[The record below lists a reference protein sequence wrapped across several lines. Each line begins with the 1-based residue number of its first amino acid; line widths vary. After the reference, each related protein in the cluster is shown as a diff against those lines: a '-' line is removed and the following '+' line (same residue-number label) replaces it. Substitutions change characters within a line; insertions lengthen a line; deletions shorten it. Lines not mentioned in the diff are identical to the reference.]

1 MIWISYKCTIW
12 SIFGPRLCLKFAN
25 TLLPVFVENLKID
38 AIYAFYPESFCDE
51 NLAIRKV
58 FFFSDSGRNNIDIN
72 IDIILISI
80 ISILIYIMLS
90 NMWRVCFRIFEVNIG
105 KRGLTEND

>member
-1 MIWISYKCTIW
+1 MKV
-12 SIFGPRLCLKFAN
+12 R
-25 TLLPVFVENLKID
+25 
-38 AIYAFYPESFCDE
+38 AIYALYPEKFCDK
-51 NLAIRKV
+51 NPAIRKV
-58 FFFSDSGRNNIDIN
+58 FVFSDSGRNNIDIN

>member
-1 MIWISYKCTIW
+1 MASR
-12 SIFGPRLCLKFAN
+12 G
-25 TLLPVFVENLKID
+25 
-38 AIYAFYPESFCDE
+38 
-51 NLAIRKV
+51 
-58 FFFSDSGRNNIDIN
+58 NIDIN

-80 ISILIYIMLS
+80 ILILIFIMLS

>member
-1 MIWISYKCTIW
+1 MDHAYAQNLAKPPLMRICREFENRCVLRALS
-12 SIFGPRLCLKFAN
+12 GKF
-25 TLLPVFVENLKID
+25 LQQKSC
-38 AIYAFYPESFCDE
+38 YPESF
-51 NLAIRKV
+51 L
-58 FFFSDSGRNNIDIN
+58 FSDSVRNNIDIN
-72 IDIILISI
+72 IDNILISI

>member
-1 MIWISYKCTIW
+1 MQTH
-12 SIFGPRLCLKFAN
+12 FLR
-25 TLLPVFVENLKID
+25 VFVANLKID
-38 AIYAFYPESFCDE
+38 AIYAFYPESFCDK

-58 FFFSDSGRNNIDIN
+58 FVFSDSGRNNIDIN